1 MRKGILRIPALANA
15 RASDTN
21 SHMETDTQRLLHTF
35 AALADLGQEIAN
47 TGDFEEMLRAS
58 FHLLLGSLAI
68 RRGGV
73 AEYDR
78 EGSSLRV
85 ITSRGLGETPEL
97 VLPSSKQNEQ
107 RWASL
112 GSSLSLADAKQEAK
126 SFLADHKDALP
137 AVEIDLLIPLVVRER
152 LIGVVLLGEKATGET
167 LTEEDLEI
175 VSVLARHLGVGIHSH
190 RLLEEVEHKAEENRR
205 LYDGLRTIYKET
217 VRAFAA
223 AIDIKDRYTQGHSV
237 RVGKYA
243 EIIAREMGW
252 TDDAVEG
259 IAIAGYLHDIGKLIV
274 DLNVINS
281 PERFNAKDSKEMSRH
296 PAAGYEILSPIS
308 HPYAD
313 IPLMARYHHER
324 IDGNGYPD
332 GLKGDEIPPGAK
344 IVTLADSF
352 DAMTT
357 DRPYRKHLPLADVL
371 EDFRVNTGT
380 QFEPAVVCAFCRAF
394 LKEIEGTSKEK
405 RLIKLLGRNYDNVE
419 SVSPLLS
426 QLISDLDGNGGAR
439 AAGAA
444 GH

>member
-1 MRKGILRIPALANA
+1 
-15 RASDTN
+15 
-21 SHMETDTQRLLHTF
+21 METNTQRLLHTF
-35 AALADLGQEIAN
+35 AALADLGQEIAD

-68 RRGGV
+68 RRGAVG
-73 AEYDR
+73 EYDQDL
-78 EGSSLRV
+78 GQLRL
-85 ITSRGLGETPEL
+85 IAARGLGESQNLLLPFSSAQAREL
-97 VLPSSKQNEQ
+97 
-107 RWASL
+107 AGL
-112 GSSLSLADAKQEAK
+112 GSSLSLDESMGRAETFLEGHRDAFPSTQ
-126 SFLADHKDALP
+126 
-137 AVEIDLLIPLVVRER
+137 INLLVPLVVRET
-152 LIGVVLLGEKATGET
+152 LVGVVLLGEKATGEDF
-167 LTEEDLEI
+167 TEEDVQILGA
-175 VSVLARHLGVGIHSH
+175 LARHIGVGIHSH
-190 RLLEEVEHKAEENRR
+190 RLLEEVERKAEENKR

-217 VRAFAA
+217 VHAFAA

-237 RVGKYA
+237 RVGKYS

-252 TDDAVEG
+252 TDNAVEG

-296 PAAGYEILSPIS
+296 PTAGYEILSPIS

-332 GLKGDEIPPGAK
+332 GLKGDEIPAGAK

-405 RLIKLLGRNYDNVE
+405 RLIKLLGKNYDNAE

-426 QLISDLDGNGGAR
+426 QLISDLDS
-439 AAGAA
+439 
-444 GH
+444 

>member
-1 MRKGILRIPALANA
+1 
-15 RASDTN
+15 
-21 SHMETDTQRLLHTF
+21 METNTQRLLHTF
-35 AALADLGQEIAN
+35 AALADLGQEIAD

-68 RRGGV
+68 RRGAVG
-73 AEYDR
+73 EYDR
-78 EGSSLRV
+78 DANTLTLV
-85 ITSRGLGETPEL
+85 AARGLGESQGL
-97 VLPSSKQNEQ
+97 VLPLANEHA
-107 RWASL
+107 RHLASL
-112 GSSLSLADAKQEAK
+112 GSSLTLAESNSEAAR
-126 SFLADHKDALP
+126 FIVDHP
-137 AVEIDLLIPLVVRER
+137 AGFAGIEIDLLVPLVVRER
-152 LIGVVLLGEKATGET
+152 LIGVILLGEKATGEQFT
-167 LTEEDLEI
+167 GEDLEI
-175 VSVLARHLGVGIHSH
+175 ISALARHLGVGIHSH
-190 RLLEEVEHKAEENRR
+190 RLLEELESKADENQR
-205 LYDGLRTIYKET
+205 LYDGLRRIYKET
-217 VRAFAA
+217 VHAFAA

-274 DLNVINS
+274 DLNVLNS
-281 PERFNAKDSKEMSRH
+281 PGRFNAKESKEMNRH

-324 IDGNGYPD
+324 LDGNGYPD
-332 GLKGDEIPPGAK
+332 GLKGDEIPAGAK

-357 DRPYRKHLPLADVL
+357 DRPYRNRLPLADVL
-371 EDFRVNTGT
+371 EDFRINTGT
-380 QFEPAVVCAFCRAF
+380 QFEAEVVCAFCRAF
-394 LKEIEGTSKEK
+394 LKEIEGISKEK
-405 RLIKLLGRNYDNVE
+405 RLMKLLGKNYDNVE

-426 QLISDLDGNGGAR
+426 QLISDLDGNGDFR
-439 AAGAA
+439 AASAA

>member
-1 MRKGILRIPALANA
+1 
-15 RASDTN
+15 
-21 SHMETDTQRLLHTF
+21 METDTQKLLHTF
-35 AALADLGQEIAN
+35 AALADLGQEIAD

-68 RRGGV
+68 RRGAVG
-73 AEYDR
+73 EYDR
-78 EGSSLRV
+78 EGSRLRLV
-85 ITSRGLGETPEL
+85 AARGLGESQEL
-97 VLPSSKQNEQ
+97 VLSFSIEHA
-107 RWASL
+107 RHLTSL
-112 GSSLSLADAKQEAK
+112 GSSLSLDESRKEAAR
-126 SFLADHKDALP
+126 FLEDHQDGFA
-137 AVEIDLLIPLVVRER
+137 AVPIELVLPLVVRDR
-152 LIGVVLLGEKATGET
+152 LIGVVLLGEKASGEAF
-167 LTEEDLEI
+167 TEEDVEI
-175 VSVLARHLGVGIHSH
+175 VSALARHLAVGIHSH
-190 RLLEEVEHKAEENRR
+190 RLLEEVEHKADENQR

-217 VRAFAA
+217 VHAFAA

-252 TDDAVEG
+252 TNDAVEG

-324 IDGNGYPD
+324 LDGNGYPD

-357 DRPYRKHLPLADVL
+357 DRPYRKRRPLADVIL
-371 EDFRVNTGT
+371 DFRANTGT
-380 QFEPAVVCAFCRAF
+380 QFEPEVVSAFCRAF
-394 LKEIEGTSKEK
+394 LKEIEGPSKEK
-405 RLIKLLGRNYDNVE
+405 RLIKLLGKNYDNVE
-419 SVSPLLS
+419 SVSPLLT
-426 QLISDLDGNGGAR
+426 QLISDLDGNDGGR
-439 AAGAA
+439 AASAA

>member
-1 MRKGILRIPALANA
+1 
-15 RASDTN
+15 
-21 SHMETDTQRLLHTF
+21 METDIQRLLHTF
-35 AALADLGQEIAN
+35 AALADLGQEIAD

-78 EGSSLRV
+78 EGSSLRL
-85 ITSRGLGETPEL
+85 ITARGLGESL
-97 VLPSSKQNEQ
+97 KLLLPCSSENEQ
-107 RWASL
+107 HLASL
-112 GSSLSLADAKQEAK
+112 GSSLSLADSKREAAR
-126 SFLADHKDALP
+126 FLADHKDALA
-137 AVEIDLLIPLVVRER
+137 AVEIELLVPLVVRER

-167 LTEEDLEI
+167 FTAEDLEI
-175 VSVLARHLGVGIHSH
+175 VGVLARHLGVGIHSH
-190 RLLEEVEHKAEENRR
+190 RLLEEVEHKADENRR

-217 VRAFAA
+217 VHAFAA

-324 IDGNGYPD
+324 IDGNVG
-332 GLKGDEIPPGAK
+332 
-344 IVTLADSF
+344 VW
-352 DAMTT
+352 MT
-357 DRPYRKHLPLADVL
+357 DWRKDFVSGGRVPAHLFRILCIETFGRVDDV
-371 EDFRVNTGT
+371 
-380 QFEPAVVCAFCRAF
+380 
-394 LKEIEGTSKEK
+394 
-405 RLIKLLGRNYDNVE
+405 
-419 SVSPLLS
+419 
-426 QLISDLDGNGGAR
+426 
-439 AAGAA
+439 
-444 GH
+444 